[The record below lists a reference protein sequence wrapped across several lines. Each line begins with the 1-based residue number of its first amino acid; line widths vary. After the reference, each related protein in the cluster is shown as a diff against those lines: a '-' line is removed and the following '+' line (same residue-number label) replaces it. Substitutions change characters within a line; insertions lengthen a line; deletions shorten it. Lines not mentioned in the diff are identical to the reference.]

1 MKKTTFFLLL
11 LLLSKGFCQNY
22 ALVLSGGG
30 GKGAYEVG
38 AYLALCEYE
47 IMPNIKAF
55 SGTSAGGLNAALFAL
70 ESKQNVLTVWSHLVP
85 QKLSGIQHQS
95 FDDLDGIDEDSLRS
109 IVEKVSYSRLFND
122 EQCPKIYVNTTR
134 KRFYVLKSIGK
145 AIGLDYAHY
154 FCLNDENNV
163 HEIHNLLMATSAF
176 PLWQTQS
183 VRLKDGYDYVDGGV
197 SDNLPMT
204 PIFEEN
210 QKYDCI
216 FVVHLS
222 HKVKKHKLYAN
233 KYIFQNIVDI
243 VPSANIGGIF
253 KGMLN
258 FSQDKVD
265 YLIGLGYMDTCAA
278 LKQNGFKRPV
288 QPDPNKKIIS
298 TSH

>member
-109 IVEKVSYSRLFND
+109 IVEKVSYS
-122 EQCPKIYVNTTR
+122 
-134 KRFYVLKSIGK
+134 
-145 AIGLDYAHY
+145 
-154 FCLNDENNV
+154 
-163 HEIHNLLMATSAF
+163 
-176 PLWQTQS
+176 LWQTQS

-197 SDNLPMT
+197 SDNLPIT